1 MNTIEQYLV
10 RKLDNIDLIVEQV
23 IFLLPDSY
31 FYKPEINQGE
41 LMELRYDLDSYRAK
55 LNFWAFKNDRGI
67 QHRYA
72 EALAKYNEQLSIL
85 ASEKRKV
92 LNDELL
98 QETLEVKCACMM
110 NLIRQY
116 RLLKRLRTY
125 Y

>member
-10 RKLDNIDLIVEQV
+10 RNLDNIDLIVEQV

-55 LNFWAFKNDRGI
+55 LNFGAFKNDRGI

-85 ASEKRKV
+85 ASEKRKA

>member
-1 MNTIEQYLV
+1 MNNIEQYLA
-10 RKLDNIDLIVEQV
+10 RNLDNIDLIIEQV

-41 LMELRYDLDSYRAK
+41 LMELRYDLDSYRAN
-55 LNFWAFKNDRGI
+55 LNFWAFKNDRST

-72 EALAKYNEQLSIL
+72 ETLEKYNEQLSVL
-85 ASEKRKV
+85 ASQKRIA

-125 Y
+125 F

>member
-1 MNTIEQYLV
+1 
-10 RKLDNIDLIVEQV
+10 
-23 IFLLPDSY
+23 
-31 FYKPEINQGE
+31 
-41 LMELRYDLDSYRAK
+41 
-55 LNFWAFKNDRGI
+55 RGI

-85 ASEKRKV
+85 ASEKRKA

>member
-1 MNTIEQYLV
+1 MNNIEQYLA
-10 RKLDNIDLIVEQV
+10 RNLDNIDLIIEQV

-55 LNFWAFKNDRGI
+55 LNFWAFKNDRST

-72 EALAKYNEQLSIL
+72 ETLEKYNEQLSIL
-85 ASEKRKV
+85 ASEKRKA

-125 Y
+125 F

>member
-1 MNTIEQYLV
+1 MRTVEQYLA
-10 RKLDNIDLIVEQV
+10 RNLENIDLIIEQV

-41 LMELRYDLDSYRAK
+41 LMELRYNLDSYRAK
-55 LNFWAFKNDRGI
+55 LNFWAFKNDRST

-125 Y
+125 F

>member
-1 MNTIEQYLV
+1 MRTVEQYLA
-10 RKLDNIDLIVEQV
+10 RNLENIDLIIEQV

-41 LMELRYDLDSYRAK
+41 LMELRYNLDSYRAK
-55 LNFWAFKNDRGI
+55 LNFWAFKNDRST

-92 LNDELL
+92 LNDELM

-110 NLIRQY
+110 NLIRQN
-116 RLLKRLRTY
+116 RLLKRLRTNY
-125 Y
+125 